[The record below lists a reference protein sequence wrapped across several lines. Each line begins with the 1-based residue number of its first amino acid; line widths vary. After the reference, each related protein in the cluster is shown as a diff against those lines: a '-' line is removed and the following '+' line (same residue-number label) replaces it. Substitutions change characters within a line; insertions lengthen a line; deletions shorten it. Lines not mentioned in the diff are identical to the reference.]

1 MTGSASEPRP
11 LVILGAG
18 GFAREVRWLLGDLH
32 GGSRYRFAGYAVS
45 DLSRLGP
52 HDSRGDVVG
61 DFDWLATHRDRFS
74 ALAFGIGNPG
84 VKDRIAKQLD
94 ELLPDAEWPSLIHAS
109 VRIDHGSAVIG
120 RGVVVCAG
128 VLGTVA
134 ITLDELAMVNL
145 GCTLGHESRVGR
157 CGVLNPTV
165 NISGGV
171 DLGERVLVG
180 TGAQVLQYVT
190 IGNDATIG
198 AGAVVT
204 KDVPPGATVV
214 GIPAKPVVQSGTK

>member
-1 MTGSASEPRP
+1 MTGRPTEPRP

-18 GFAREVRWLLGDLH
+18 GFAREVRWLLGELH
-32 GGSRYRFAGYAVS
+32 GGARYRFAGYAVS
-45 DLSRLGP
+45 DLARLGP
-52 HDSRGDVVG
+52 HDSQAEVVG

-84 VKDRIAKQLD
+84 AKDRIARQLD
-94 ELLPDAEWPSLIHAS
+94 ALLPDVEWPSLIHAS
-109 VRIDHGSAVIG
+109 VRIDHESATIG
-120 RGVVVCAG
+120 RGVVLCAG
-128 VLGTVA
+128 VLATVS
-134 ITLDELAMVNL
+134 ITLNDFVMVNL
-145 GCTLGHESRVGR
+145 GCTLGHEASLGR

-180 TGAQVLQYVT
+180 TGAQVLQYVN
-190 IGNDATIG
+190 IGDDATIG

-204 KDVPPGATVV
+204 KDVPAGVTVI
-214 GIPAKPVVQSGTK
+214 GIPAKPVVQSSTK